1 MEFTRWIDTLI
12 AQFPRLVENLKTNTF
27 PAEFL
32 SAVFGLSAETV
43 EKLPQYLMMGIGV
56 YFLCGLVTL
65 VLRFKKGQKSLSS
78 TSNQINNVILTC
90 CSAFFIPLL
99 VMMLKGCKQVLS
111 TIEPFQGRSDDLI
124 RFLGES
130 LGSIFYLIMAIAG
143 VGFTVWMPISS
154 FLRYLKVHKLGGLPH
169 AIFDIGTGPFFLTVV
184 LLAAYLGKRELY
196 ALMLVPVILLWIIQ
210 RGGYIPAS
218 RNVNADTNKAVSKQF
233 PFVLF

>member
-1 MEFTRWIDTLI
+1 MFDKPTTRWIDTLI
-12 AQFPRLVENLKTNTF
+12 EQFPRLAENLKTNTF

-32 SAVFGLSAETV
+32 SAVFGVSAETL
-43 EKLPQYLMMGIGV
+43 EKLPEYLLIWVGV
-56 YFLCGLVTL
+56 YLLCGVITL
-65 VLRFKKGQKSLSS
+65 FLRFKKGQKSLSS
-78 TSNQINNVILTC
+78 VSNQINNVILTW

-99 VMMLKGCKQVLS
+99 VMMVKGCRQILS
-111 TIEPFQGRSDDLI
+111 TIEPYRGDTGDLI

-169 AIFDIGTGPFFLTVV
+169 AIFDIGTGPFFLAVI
-184 LLAAYLGKRELY
+184 LLAAHYGRRELY

-218 RNVNADTNKAVSKQF
+218 RNVNADTNRAVSKSK
-233 PFVLF
+233 